1 MIFGYYQ
8 DLFKQVSKV
17 LIKIKL
23 FRNDFRILSRPF
35 QTAHFPGDI
44 SIRTL
49 GVKYIGPG
57 YIVIPT
63 YIIDPLIAPHRKM
76 GISSSMALAYGFQ
89 G

>member
-1 MIFGYYQ
+1 MVEYFQ
-8 DLFKQVSKV
+8 KPFKRLSKV
-17 LIKIKL
+17 LIWIKL
-23 FRNDFRILSRPF
+23 FRNDFLILSRPF
-35 QTAHFPGDI
+35 QTANFPGDI

-49 GVKYIGPG
+49 GVKNIGPG
-57 YIVIPT
+57 YFVIPT